1 MPTATPIRAVCLVIA
16 ILALAVTPVAA
27 IHNGERAHA
36 CESAAHNFTIKGAP
50 DVDAQWCD
58 AGHFRPNTFAHYER
72 GTPGV
77 IHLNADEISHPNGF
91 VQPLVLHE
99 HAHAQGFEHG
109 DGGVADPLNDGGVT
123 TDWRENGTLHP
134 TTRAVV
140 ANVSGY
146 RVIDDNEDVLWLVNR
161 ARDTN
166 RITPLEVLVAVNE
179 LQRGHELVLV
189 TDAYGQYGGQFPN
202 QTFRGEFA
210 FVVADDDHRP

>member
-1 MPTATPIRAVCLVIA
+1 MPTATPIRAACLLIAVIGL
-16 ILALAVTPVAA
+16 LATPAA
-27 IHNGERAHA
+27 ATHSGERAHA
-36 CESAAHNFTIKGAP
+36 CASAAHNFTIEGAP
-50 DVDAQWCD
+50 EVDAQWCD
-58 AGHFRPNTFAHYER
+58 GDHFRPNTFGHYER
-72 GTPGV
+72 GEPGL

-91 VQPLVLHE
+91 LQPILLHE

-109 DGGVADPLNDGGVT
+109 DGGVANTT
-123 TDWRENGTLHP
+123 TDAGIAPDWRKNGTLHP

-146 RVIDDNEDVLWLVNR
+146 RIIDDNEDMLWLVSR
-161 ARDTN
+161 ARDTD

-189 TDAYGQYGGQFPN
+189 TDSYNQYGGQFPG

-210 FVVADDDHRP
+210 FVVAGNDS